1 MGMFSRSWSLAK
13 ASWGVL
19 RQDKE
24 LALLP
29 LISFL
34 AWIAVAATFLFPIA
48 LVANDAAEQDSWTS
62 NPVTWVL
69 AFAFYVAA
77 SYVMIFFNAAI
88 VCGAD
93 ERMRGG
99 DPTLGSAIKGAAD
112 RAMVLLPWAIVSA
125 TVSLVLRAIEQRA
138 GIVGRIVAG
147 LIGLAWSLVTFLVIP
162 VLVVEGISVG
172 QAIKRSTSLF
182 KGVWGE
188 QVVTN
193 GGISLISFAAIIVGA
208 IVTIPFFALGGV
220 FALLG
225 IAALVAW
232 VGLVLCASAALSG
245 VFQLALYRYAVD
257 GRVPGFDE
265 DLMRNAFRPRGE
277 RGGWLN

>member
-1 MGMFSRSWSLAK
+1 MFQRSLTLAK

-24 LALLP
+24 LVLLP
-29 LISFL
+29 LISFA
-34 AWIAVAATFLFPIA
+34 AWIAVAVTFLLPIA
-48 LVANDAAEQDSWTS
+48 LVANDAGQQDSWTQ

-88 VCGAD
+88 VSGAD
-93 ERMRGG
+93 QRMRGG
-99 DPTLGSAIKGAAD
+99 DPTLGSAIRGAAD
-112 RAMVLLPWAIVSA
+112 RAVVLLPWAIVSA
-125 TVSLVLRAIEQRA
+125 TVSLILRAIEERA
-138 GIVGRIVAG
+138 GIVGRIIAG
-147 LIGLAWSLVTFLVIP
+147 VIGLAWSLVTFLVIP
-162 VLVVEGISVG
+162 ILVIEGISVG
-172 QAIKRSTSLF
+172 QAVKRSMSLF

-193 GGISLISFAAIIVGA
+193 GGISLVSFAAIVVGVLVA
-208 IVTIPFFALGGV
+208 LPFFALGGI
-220 FALLG
+220 FAFVG

-232 VGLVLCASAALSG
+232 VGFVLCFSAALSG

-265 DLMRNAFRPRGE
+265 DLMRNAFRPRGN